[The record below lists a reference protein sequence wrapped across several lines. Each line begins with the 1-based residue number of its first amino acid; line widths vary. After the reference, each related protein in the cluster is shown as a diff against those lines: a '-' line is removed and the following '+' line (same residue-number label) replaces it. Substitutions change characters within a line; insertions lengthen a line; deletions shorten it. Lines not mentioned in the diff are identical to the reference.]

1 MSQTTDFTAEL
12 FKAANRLD
20 VVSPFERRR
29 LIERAV
35 AVIAAQRELLK
46 LRGDIVPIE
55 PDFLKEMGKLAEM
68 AGGDNGVD
76 VLISAGLLIL
86 AEEIRRL
93 RILCLT
99 TGADGDRA

>member
-12 FKAANRLD
+12 FEAANRLD

-35 AVIAAQRELLK
+35 TVIGAQRELLK
-46 LRGDIVPIE
+46 LRGNVVPLE

-76 VLISAGLLIL
+76 VLISVGLLML

-93 RILCLT
+93 RILCQT
-99 TGADGDRA
+99 TGADGYQA

>member
-12 FKAANRLD
+12 FEAANRVD
-20 VVSPFERRR
+20 AVSPFERRR
-29 LIERAV
+29 LIERAA
-35 AVIAAQRELLK
+35 AVIAAQRELLR
-46 LRGDIVPIE
+46 LRGNLVPLE

-68 AGGDNGVD
+68 AGGRNGVD
-76 VLISAGLLIL
+76 VLISTGFLML

-99 TGADGDRA
+99 TGADGDQA